1 VLEALDATSP
11 PHTEAHRT
19 GVCPEGHGIMTRA
32 RVAWDAP
39 QHLER
44 CNRCGGVW
52 FDPGD
57 FSLVVGEGLL
67 DQLQDLWAPAW
78 RRRLSEAEGQALLQ
92 ADLGETFGP
101 ELAAK
106 LQELAAALAKHPAS
120 AMALAYLRQRVLA
133 AGRPRGEG
141 G

>member
-1 VLEALDATSP
+1 
-11 PHTEAHRT
+11 
-19 GVCPEGHGIMTRA
+19 MTRA

-57 FSLVVGEGLL
+57 FALVSSESLL

-78 RRRLSEAEGQALLQ
+78 RRRLSEAEGQALLK
-92 ADLGETFGP
+92 ADLGETFGAD
-101 ELAAK
+101 LAAK
-106 LQELAAALAKHPAS
+106 LEDVAEALAKHPAS
-120 AMALAYLRQRVLA
+120 AMALAYLRQKVLA
-133 AGRPRGEG
+133 AGRGRGEG